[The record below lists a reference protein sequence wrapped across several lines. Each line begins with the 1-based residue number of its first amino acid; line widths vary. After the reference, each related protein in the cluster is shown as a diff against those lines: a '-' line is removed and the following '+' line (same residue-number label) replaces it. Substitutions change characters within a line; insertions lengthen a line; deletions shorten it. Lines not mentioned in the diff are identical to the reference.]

1 MNFAESQRNPGK
13 HPTGLIIVVIMHVLL
28 AYALVSGLAKKV
40 VDKVMV
46 TETKVVEA
54 PPPPPPPPPKDLPPP
69 PKNLP
74 PPPVYVP
81 PPPVDV
87 PPPPPAPTVAATTV
101 PPPPAVERHVEATA
115 PPAPPGPAP
124 VARAAVINANDP
136 GCRPE
141 YPPAAL
147 RAGASGVSRIRFT
160 VDASGKVTGAEVI
173 GSSGPT
179 REHRLLD
186 NAAKLALANCPIKV
200 GTDAEGHPVGTQVEV
215 LYTWKQI
222 D

>member
-1 MNFAESQRNPGK
+1 VNFAESQRNPGK
-13 HPTGLIIVVIMHVLL
+13 HPTGLIIVVVMHFLL

-115 PPAPPGPAP
+115 PVAAPGPAP
-124 VARAAVINANDP
+124 AARAAVINANDP

-147 RAGASGVSRIRFT
+147 RAGATGVSRIRFT
-160 VDASGKVTGAEVI
+160 VDASGKVTGAEVV

-186 NAAKLALANCPIKV
+186 NAAKLALAGCPIKV
-200 GTDAEGHPVGTQVEV
+200 GTDAEGHPIGTQVEV

>member
-13 HPTGLIIVVIMHVLL
+13 HPTGLLIVIAAHVLL
-28 AYALVSGLAKKV
+28 AYFLLVVLGKRD
-40 VDKVMV
+40 VDKVNV
-46 TETKVVEA
+46 TETKVVDA

-101 PPPPAVERHVEATA
+101 VPPPAVEHHVEATA
-115 PPAPPGPAP
+115 APAPPGPAP
-124 VARAAVINANDP
+124 VARAAVIRADDP
-136 GCRPE
+136 SCRPE
-141 YPPAAL
+141 YPAAAL
-147 RAGASGVSRIRFT
+147 RANATGVSHIRFT
-160 VDASGKVTGAEVI
+160 VDASGKVTGAEVL

-186 NAAKLALANCPIKV
+186 NAAKAALASCPIKV
-200 GTDAEGHPVGTQVEV
+200 GTDAEGRPVGTQTEV
-215 LYTWKQI
+215 VYTWKL

>member
-13 HPTGLIIVVIMHVLL
+13 HPTGLIIVVVMHVLL

-46 TETKVVEA
+46 TETKVVDA

-69 PKNLP
+69 PKTLP

-87 PPPPPAPTVAATTV
+87 PPPPPAPTVAATTT
-101 PPPPAVERHVEATA
+101 PPPPAVERHVEAPSA
-115 PPAPPGPAP
+115 PAAPPGPAP
-124 VARAAVINANDP
+124 VARAAFINATDP
-136 GCRPE
+136 SCRPE
-141 YPPAAL
+141 YPAAAL
-147 RAGASGVSRIRFT
+147 RANATGVSHIRFT
-160 VDASGKVTGAEVI
+160 VDASGKVTGAEVL

-186 NAAKLALANCPIKV
+186 NAAKAALASCPIKV
-200 GTDAEGHPVGTQVEV
+200 GTDAEGRPVGTQTEV
-215 LYTWKQI
+215 VYTWKLE
-222 D
+222 

>member
-13 HPTGLIIVVIMHVLL
+13 HPTGLIIVIAMHVLL

-40 VDKVMV
+40 VDVIKV
-46 TETKVVEA
+46 TETKVVDA

-69 PKNLP
+69 PKSLP

-87 PPPPPAPTVAATTV
+87 PPPPPQQQITTTSV
-101 PPPPAVERHVEATA
+101 MPPPAQERRIEPTA
-115 PPAPPGPAP
+115 PTPAPAGPAP
-124 VARAAVINANDP
+124 VARAAFINANDP

-141 YPPAAL
+141 FPPAAL
-147 RAGASGVSRIRFT
+147 RAQVSGVSRIRFT
-160 VDASGKVTGAEVI
+160 VDATGKVTAAEVV

-186 NAAKLALANCPIKV
+186 NAAKLALPNCPIKV
-200 GTDAEGHPVGTQVEV
+200 GTDAEGHPIGTQVEV
-215 LYTWKQI
+215 AYSWKLE
-222 D
+222 

>member
-13 HPTGLIIVVIMHVLL
+13 HPTGLIIVVVMHVLL

-74 PPPVYVP
+74 PPPVFVP

-87 PPPPPAPTVAATTV
+87 PPPPPAPTVQATTV
-101 PPPPAVERHVEATA
+101 PPPPAVERHVEPTA
-115 PPAPPGPAP
+115 APAPPGPAP
-124 VARAAVINANDP
+124 VARAAFINANDP

-141 YPPAAL
+141 FPPAAL
-147 RAGASGVSRIRFT
+147 RAQVSGVSRIRFT
-160 VDASGKVTGAEVI
+160 VDATGKVTAAEVV

-186 NAAKLALANCPIKV
+186 NAAKLALPSCPIRV
-200 GTDAEGHPVGTQVEV
+200 GTDAEGHPIGTQVEV
-215 LYTWKQI
+215 AYSWKLE
-222 D
+222 

>member
-13 HPTGLIIVVIMHVLL
+13 HPTGLIIVIIMHVLL

-46 TETKVVEA
+46 TETKLVEA

-87 PPPPPAPTVAATTV
+87 TPPPVQNQIQTTTTMPPPAPEVKI
-101 PPPPAVERHVEATA
+101 A
-115 PPAPPGPAP
+115 PPAPVAAPAP
-124 VARAAVINANDP
+124 PAVQARPARINANDP
-136 GCRPE
+136 ACKPE
-141 YPPAAL
+141 YPPAAT
-147 RAGASGVSRIRFT
+147 RASATGTSRIKFT
-160 VDASGKVTGAEVI
+160 VDAAGKVTAAEVV

-186 NAAKLALANCPIKV
+186 KAAQAALSTCPFSPGIDSTGK
-200 GTDAEGHPVGTQVEV
+200 PVGTEVVVE
-215 LYTWKQI
+215 YAWKLE
-222 D
+222 